1 MSERTV
7 RRLLDATPVDQA
19 VEVRAW
25 AIVQA
30 AHAAREPVP
39 RRPHTR
45 AGLMLAAVTVA
56 IAAAA
61 LSPPGRAVVH
71 AVRKS
76 IGIAGAQPALFQL
89 PAPGRVLV
97 SGPGGTWVVAADGS
111 KRRLGDFRE
120 AAWSPHALY
129 VVASS
134 QTTLAALE
142 PSGKEHWT
150 LERRDIRFP
159 RWGGGRADTRIAYL
173 TAGRLHVV
181 AGDGT
186 GDAGANAQPAA
197 ALVAPAWRPPTTPGH
212 VLAYVTTRGRVVV
225 LDTDRRSIAWIS
237 HGYAGP
243 QSLAWSP
250 DAKTLVLAAAR
261 TVVFFDPASGARARS
276 RSPAFAQLPSPP
288 PAGSPCSAGTPC
300 CSWPAHGCGR
310 SSPLGPPSLGSPGR
324 RTAAGCSPACPPP
337 TSGSFSSAPA
347 HAAYW
352 RFRTCTSSSAGCPR
366 LTAGPLAPSLSGGSR
381 PRRRGGRQ
389 MKTALA
395 ASSVLPT

>member
-1 MSERTV
+1 MSERMV

-19 VEVRAW
+19 AEARAW

-39 RRPHTR
+39 RRPHMR
-45 AGLMLAAVTVA
+45 AGLVLAAVTVA

-76 IGIAGAQPALFQL
+76 IGIAGAQPALFRL
-89 PAPGRVLV
+89 PAPGRMLV
-97 SGPGGTWVVAADGS
+97 SGPGGAWVVAADGS

-134 QTTLAALE
+134 PTTLAALE
-142 PSGKEHWT
+142 PSGNVHWT
-150 LERRDIRFP
+150 LARRDIRFP

-197 ALVAPAWRPPTTPGH
+197 ALVAPAWRPPTMPGH
-212 VLAYVTTRGRVVV
+212 VLAYVTTHGRVAV

-237 HGYAGP
+237 HRYAAP
-243 QSLAWSP
+243 RSLAWSP
-250 DAKTLVLAAAR
+250 DGKTLVLAAAR
-261 TVVFFDPASGARARS
+261 TLVLFDAASGRARALPLAGIRAIAFSASGRLAVLRGHSVLLLDGTRS
-276 RSPAFAQLPSPP
+276 RTLFAAPAALAGLTWSPDGRWLLAGLPAADQWLFLQRGGGRRMLAVSHLRAQFGGLP
-288 PAGSPCSAGTPC
+288 ALDGWAAGT
-300 CSWPAHGCGR
+300 
-310 SSPLGPPSLGSPGR
+310 
-324 RTAAGCSPACPPP
+324 
-337 TSGSFSSAPA
+337 
-347 HAAYW
+347 
-352 RFRTCTSSSAGCPR
+352 
-366 LTAGPLAPSLSGGSR
+366 
-381 PRRRGGRQ
+381 
-389 MKTALA
+389 
-395 ASSVLPT
+395 